1 MMVSETIAELLA
13 VKMRR
18 LPEQVQEYLKVASLL
33 GYSFREDILSL
44 VMNSLDESNR
54 KEWQW

>member
-44 VMNSLDESNR
+44 VMNSLDEQIVKSGN
-54 KEWQW
+54 W